1 MSSLRKGKGKRTG
14 KPESSNG
21 MIKIGS
27 RANSLGAATGSKSP
41 NYKKPMLYKFYLSF
55 KQMEVFL
62 NIKKYLIFGM
72 GCL

>member
-27 RANSLGAATGSKSP
+27 RDNSLGAATGSKR
-41 NYKKPMLYKFYLSF
+41 
-55 KQMEVFL
+55 V
-62 NIKKYLIFGM
+62 LIIRNLCCINFI
-72 GCL
+72 